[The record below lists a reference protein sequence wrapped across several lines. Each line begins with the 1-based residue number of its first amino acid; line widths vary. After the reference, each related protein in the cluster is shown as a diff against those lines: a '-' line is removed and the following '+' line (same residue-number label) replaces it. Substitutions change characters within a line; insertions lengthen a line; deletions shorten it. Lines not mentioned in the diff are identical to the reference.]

1 MADAVLLTVHVAP
14 VLEGRIVAFVVDAP
28 GGGRWLPWTALR
40 HGGNP
45 YEIAST
51 VVDEWC
57 DGAMSDLRLVDVIS
71 RETGDGWELAV
82 VFRAELTALPRGE
95 RGAPRVCDPQDLAAI
110 RGFEPV
116 DLERWQ
122 GGGGAEEATLRA
134 PDPEDLPLV
143 F

>member
-1 MADAVLLTVHVAP
+1 MAGVLLSVHVVP
-14 VLEGRIVAFVVDAP
+14 VLEGRIVAFVLDA
-28 GGGRWLPWTALR
+28 GGPKGRWLPWTVLK
-40 HGGNP
+40 HGANP

-71 RETGDGWELAV
+71 REGSDGWELAV

-95 RGAPRVCDPQDLAAI
+95 RGSPRVCDPQDHGSI
-110 RGFEPV
+110 EGFEAV
-116 DLERWQ
+116 DLERWL
-122 GGGGAEEATLRA
+122 GAAAPAAASTLDADGSR
-134 PDPEDLPLV
+134 LV